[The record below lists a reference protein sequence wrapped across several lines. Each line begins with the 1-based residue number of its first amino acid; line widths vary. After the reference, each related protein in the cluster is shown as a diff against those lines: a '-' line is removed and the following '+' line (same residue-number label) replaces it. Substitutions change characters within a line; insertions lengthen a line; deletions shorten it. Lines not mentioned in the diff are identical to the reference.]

1 MGKVQLEI
9 DRNINPSCRPTPH
22 DTPVTPRSNTP
33 IWTDSI
39 SDQVHQSRDCYALN
53 TRPARVDRL
62 EKSPINLNAHTE
74 RIP

>member
-9 DRNINPSCRPTPH
+9 DRNINPSCCPTPH